1 MPPPYVVKPVNEG
14 SSVGVH
20 IVMEGDNYL
29 PGDDWTFGERLL
41 VEAFIP
47 GRELTVAV
55 MGDRALGVT
64 ELRPHVGF
72 YDYEAKYTDGRTTH
86 LCPAPVPAELAQR
99 SMDSALAPHP
109 PPGSRRAPP

>member
-1 MPPPYVVKPVNEG
+1 MIRRPPKSTRTDTLCPYTPLFR
-14 SSVGVH
+14 S
-20 IVMEGDNYL
+20 
-29 PGDDWTFGERLL
+29 PGDDCTFGERLL

-86 LCPAPVPAELAQR
+86 LCPAPVPDEIAEQA
-99 SMDSALAPHP
+99 MDYALAAHRTL
-109 PPGSRRAPP
+109 G